1 MIKTL
6 YTLSFILIGAGLNA
20 QTEIYN
26 EDFESGIPATYTIV
40 DNDGNTPNAAVAEYT
55 DAWIGIVDP
64 DNDGNH
70 IAASTSYFEPTGE
83 ASRWLIT
90 PSINLG
96 AFGNILYWDA
106 RSHDPSFPDGYRIL
120 VSRTDTQLSSFTD
133 TLYLI
138 FQEVAKDWQ
147 SRSANLSEIGL
158 DNETVHIAFINE
170 TDNGFKLYLDNIR
183 VEMEDPVGLN
193 ETATAK
199 IKIFPNP
206 TADVITVK
214 GMDNIQTISIYGMD
228 GKMLLKSNGDQ
239 VSLQDLASGKYIVE
253 VQSEAHI
260 VRSAVI
266 KY

>member
-1 MIKTL
+1 MTNVIS
-6 YTLSFILIGAGLNA
+6 TLSFILVGVSLNA

-40 DNDGNTPNAAVAEYT
+40 DNDGNTPNTAVAEYT

-64 DNDGNH
+64 NNDGNH
-70 IAASTSYFEPTGE
+70 IAASTSFFDPVGE

-90 PSINLG
+90 PAISLG

-138 FQEVAKDWQ
+138 FQEIAKDWQ
-147 SRSANLSEIGL
+147 TRSANLSAIGL

-193 ETATAK
+193 ETAKTN
-199 IKIFPNP
+199 IKVFPNP
-206 TADVITVK
+206 TTDQITVT
-214 GMDNIQTISIYGMD
+214 GVENIQSISVYSLD
-228 GKMLLKSNGDQ
+228 GKMVLNSNDNK
-239 VSLQDLASGKYIVE
+239 VSMQHLAPGKYIIE
-253 VQSEAHI
+253 VQSDAQI
-260 VRSAVI
+260 VRSTVI